1 MCVNFGNDP
10 NWTCHDGGYNPYSV
24 RQAIKA
30 IESPHIEARHG
41 QTQQQHPK
49 KKKYKSLAEMMA
61 DIMPDQFTQATPAYA
76 GIRKYGDEGGTD
88 DLKTKATKF
97 VVKKGKEYALKVWKD
112 CMKTSATRAECL
124 RKSKVLWNK
133 FGIKA
138 QQGLNWVIGADPV
151 TGKVNCY
158 TTIFG
163 RRTYK
168 GWNPYCAGKAL
179 GLAGDFGGTHGGH
192 SHRHKVTQPELYLHR
207 RGLPHDS
214 VKWEGVA

>member
-1 MCVNFGNDP
+1 MCVYNP
-10 NWTCHDGGYNPYSV
+10 YYPTPCHDGPPSLRIRKMV
-24 RQAIKA
+24 
-30 IESPHIEARHG
+30 ESPHIEARHG
-41 QTQQQHPK
+41 QHSAPPEK
-49 KKKYKSLAEMMA
+49 KKKYKSLHEMLYDMMPHTAE
-61 DIMPDQFTQATPAYA
+61 PAYA
-76 GIRKYGDEGGTD
+76 YGIRKGSAGAYGDEGGTD

-179 GLAGDFGGTHGGH
+179 GLAGDFGGRHGGH

>member
-97 VVKKGKEYALKVWKD
+97 VVKKGKN
-112 CMKTSATRAECL
+112 MR
-124 RKSKVLWNK
+124 
-133 FGIKA
+133 
-138 QQGLNWVIGADPV
+138 
-151 TGKVNCY
+151 
-158 TTIFG
+158 
-163 RRTYK
+163 
-168 GWNPYCAGKAL
+168 
-179 GLAGDFGGTHGGH
+179 
-192 SHRHKVTQPELYLHR
+192 
-207 RGLPHDS
+207 
-214 VKWEGVA
+214 

>member
-24 RQAIKA
+24 RQGIKA

-41 QTQQQHPK
+41 QTSHPPE
-49 KKKYKSLAEMMA
+49 KKKYKSLHEMLYDMT
-61 DIMPDQFTQATPAYA
+61 PHTYTPAYA

-179 GLAGDFGGTHGGH
+179 GLAGDFGGRHGGH